1 MDDDTVTLDA
11 NYQLAGRTVKLDLE
25 IAQVE

>member
-1 MDDDTVTLDA
+1 MDDDTVTLDT

-25 IAQVE
+25 IVQVE

>member
-11 NYQLAGRTVKLDLE
+11 NHQLAGRTVKLDFA
-25 IAQVE
+25 IVQVE